1 MVGTIYNLRKKGIL
15 PWMPIFL
22 SWEGNYNFRRTFFS
36 SRQLSLSSISG
47 LKDCLPSLRSA
58 DNCPSSLR
66 SRKVKVLSRKK
77 MFVFICIPS
86 QDKSLAPGRNYYS
99 RVGDVTY
106 LGKGFTIVFSWVGDV
121 FSWVV
126 DNDVFS
132 W

>member
-99 RVGDVTY
+99 FVTLIPFPFLFLFSFLPCWSLFGALGD
-106 LGKGFTIVFSWVGDV
+106 
-121 FSWVV
+121 
-126 DNDVFS
+126 N
-132 W
+132 